1 MTMKKGGTLYDGI
14 SGALTEKAFLRHVN
28 MTEEEML
35 AFLEENG
42 FREIAEKLEAGTEGG
57 SQRFSL
63 AKTAELAGPAL
74 GKLCS
79 PPEEGW
85 LPHTYQYVL
94 GRLFPEKQ
102 TIDDET
108 AAKHGRGRF
117 VVLQIVRA
125 LHEYE
130 EANMPFDPTLDMN
143 FLSYEEITG
152 EGYNQ
157 EYLRFTRLL
166 RQHYIYEFMRI
177 GTEITPFNT
186 LGHIAGVHYVAMH
199 GAYQLRALGVPV
211 DLGLVSGAAAGH
223 DIGKYGCKKSE
234 ERRIPYLHY
243 FYTDL
248 CLNRLNM
255 PMIAHIAANHSTWDL
270 ELENLSAEALLLIYA
285 DFRVKSSRG
294 ADGREQVHFYSLKDA
309 FQVILN
315 KLDNVDE
322 AKEKRYRKVYNKLKD
337 FEDYMIDL
345 GVCVDLPETARPV
358 PDKPQIRVKT
368 DTALM
373 TSNQAIKELKYAAV
387 DHNIRI
393 MNLFYREEAFANLL
407 ETARSETQW
416 RNLRMYISIF
426 GEYSTYMTE
435 KQKLMTL
442 RFLSELMVHIE
453 SDIRSQA
460 SEVTGQIVAR
470 FNEEYKKEI
479 PDGKKLPA
487 KEITNFT
494 LWENVI
500 SDILNPDHRLTEKH
514 KQWKCGCLQGV
525 TAGLMRNC
533 RPELRPEYID
543 ALIEWYKSGELTGYA
558 EEALFRTAQS
568 VKDDWCTDN
577 QISVIR
583 SFEEKSAASYE
594 RNNHGPVSEAA
605 MFLENMKAKTP
616 WAVKTANIGIMIQHI
631 RENPSAGQI
640 LHVAT
645 HLSNLIQVS
654 ETVTVRKAAGDAL
667 ISIFDRLP
675 AEQRNEIAVELG
687 KALEIGDYQFT
698 TYIPQYLGIIM
709 LYLKPGELDELILD
723 LKKLFEQS
731 GPQVAGAVLRTFGA
745 LIENYRIYRDN
756 FGCEECE
763 EVSEGRKFRVL
774 RMLLHGFASYKVEI
788 SQEALWTIGG
798 LFASDKLDT
807 EEKYRILAHC
817 GKKILTLHHTHGGNK
832 LDFFYNAAV
841 LNHVYRFICECEL
854 ERGPADIE
862 DRKKVAFFPG
872 TFDPFSLSHK
882 AIAQEIRNLGYEV
895 YLALD
900 EFSWSKKTQPRLHR
914 RKILEMSV
922 ADEEN
927 IYLFP
932 DHIPVNIANPQDLIN
947 LREIFEGREL
957 FFVAGSDV
965 IENASCYRAIPQ
977 EGSIH
982 SMNHIIFRRKSDARR
997 NAVSQAGPYPVTGR
1011 IINLQLEEFFEDISS
1026 TRIRENIDSGRD
1038 ISNLIDPVA
1047 QSYISDY
1054 SLYLREPAYKHI
1066 LQAKDISLESF
1077 GHNGSGVIS
1086 DMQEELIKM
1095 GCDISAICG
1104 YLERGDVLSVAIRD
1118 AARADCIVAAA
1129 AACPDQSDEHSAV
1142 IGGLYFNRVS
1152 RISGLGQMIL
1162 AEILT
1167 ELLARGCTKVIY
1179 RPEGGAGLDERT
1191 RKVIEKQGF
1200 VINDDGEY
1208 EVDMSS
1214 PVIVFKNIDT
1224 IIKNPLS
1231 KNKRVLRA
1239 IENAHNKL
1247 LAALTDMYPGQLVLS
1262 FNSNMMHHK
1271 MIQLIARTNKVS
1283 AVPYKEKKYG
1293 PDMAVP
1299 FSSMMESLAV
1309 PNTVTKDLY
1318 TEKYF
1323 SRDVSSFTVEEQS
1336 FFSPLDNQVK
1346 TIKSFNRPVILVD
1359 NLLHKG
1365 YRMKELYPLLM
1376 KHGIDVINVVVGVS
1390 TARGRS
1396 LMEGTGC
1403 SVDSAYYVPNL
1414 KCWIDE
1420 TAVYPYI
1427 GGDSLKDPGKP
1438 VKGQDEIPA
1447 VNMVLPYAVPTFL
1460 GDVSGKGIY
1469 SYSMTCLENAR
1480 DILKT
1485 LEEEYQKE
1493 FARKLTLKR
1502 VGEVISVPKRPESDL
1517 NKNYDENIAP
1527 SAYVEQDIEKL
1538 IRLRKMFI

>member
-1 MTMKKGGTLYDGI
+1 MKKGGTLYSVI

-35 AFLEENG
+35 AFLEENS
-42 FREIAEKLEAGTEGG
+42 FREMAGQLEESTEGG

-79 PPEEGW
+79 PPQEGW

-108 AAKHGRGRF
+108 AAKHGCGRF
-117 VVLQIVRA
+117 VVLQLVRA
-125 LHEYE
+125 LHQYE
-130 EANMPFDPTLDMN
+130 EAHMPFDPTLDMH
-143 FLSYEEITG
+143 FLSYDEITG
-152 EGYNQ
+152 AGYNQ

-166 RQHYIYEFMRI
+166 RQNYIYEFMRI

-199 GAYQLRALGVPV
+199 GAYQLRDLGVPV

-270 ELENLSAEALLLIYA
+270 ELENLSVESLLLIYA

-309 FQVILN
+309 FQVILD

-345 GVCVDLPETARPV
+345 GVCVDLPETAQPV
-358 PDKPQIRVKT
+358 PDKPQHPAKI

-373 TSNQAIKELKYAAV
+373 TSNQAVKELKYAAV

-393 MNLFYREEAFANLL
+393 MNLFYTEEAFANLL
-407 ETARSETQW
+407 ETARSENQW
-416 RNLRMYISIF
+416 GNLRMYISIF

-442 RFLSELMVHIE
+442 RFLGELMVHIE

-460 SEVTGQIVAR
+460 SEVTGQIIAR

-487 KEITNFT
+487 KETTNFS
-494 LWENVI
+494 LFSHVI
-500 SDILNPDHRLTEKH
+500 RDILNPDQRLTEKH

-525 TAGLMRNC
+525 TAGLLKTC
-533 RPELRPEYID
+533 RPEMRPEYLDI
-543 ALIEWYKSGELTGYA
+543 LMGWYRSEELTEYA
-558 EEALFRTAQS
+558 AEALLRTVSS
-568 VKDDWCTDN
+568 VSEEWCTDE
-577 QISVIR
+577 QAAVLHD
-583 SFEEKSAASYE
+583 FKSRFAPSYE
-594 RNNHGPVSEAA
+594 ARSSSRISEAE
-605 MFLENMKAKTP
+605 MFLENMKARTP
-616 WAVKTANIGIMIQHI
+616 WDVKTANIELMVRRI
-631 RENPSAGQI
+631 RESSSQEQA

-667 ISIFDRLP
+667 IDIFDRLTV
-675 AEQRNEIAVELG
+675 AQRNEIAVELG

-698 TYIPQYLGIIM
+698 TYIPQYLGTVM
-709 LYLKPGELDELILD
+709 LYLQPGELDELLLD

-731 GPQVAGAVLRTFGA
+731 GPQVAGAVLHTFGA
-745 LIENYRIYRDN
+745 LIENYSLYRKN
-756 FGCEECE
+756 FGSEESE
-763 EVSEGRKFRVL
+763 EASEARKFRVL
-774 RMLLHGFASYKVEI
+774 RMIMRGFASYKVEI
-788 SQEALWTIGG
+788 SQEALWTMGM
-798 LFASDKLDT
+798 LFASDRLDI

-817 GKKILTLHHTHGGNK
+817 GKKILTLHHTHRENK

-862 DRKKVAFFPG
+862 DSKKVAFFPG

-882 AIAQEIRNLGYEV
+882 AIAQEIRNMGCEV

-914 RKILEMSV
+914 RKILEMSIS
-922 ADEEN
+922 DEEN
-927 IYLFP
+927 IYIFP

-947 LREIFEGREL
+947 LREIFAGREL

-965 IENASCYRAIPQ
+965 IENASCYRAVPQ

-982 SMNHIIFRRKSDARR
+982 SLDHIVFRRKSDARR
-997 NAVSQAGPYPVTGR
+997 DAVSPAGPYPVTGR
-1011 IINLQLEEFFEDISS
+1011 IINLQLEELFEDISS

-1066 LQAKDISLESF
+1066 LQAQDISLESF
-1077 GHNGSGVIS
+1077 GHNGSGIIS
-1086 DMQEELIKM
+1086 DMKEELIKA
-1095 GCDISAICG
+1095 GYDISAVCG
-1104 YLERGDVLSVAIRD
+1104 YLDRSDVLSVAIRD

-1129 AACPDQSDEHSAV
+1129 AAVPDNNDEHRAV
-1142 IGGLYFNRVS
+1142 IGGLYFSRVS

-1162 AEILT
+1162 AEVLT
-1167 ELLARGCTKVIY
+1167 ELLARGFTKAVY
-1179 RPEGGAGLDERT
+1179 RPEGSSGSDERT
-1191 RKVIEKQGF
+1191 LKVIEKQGF
-1200 VINDDGEY
+1200 VLNSDGEY
-1208 EVDMSS
+1208 ETDMRS

-1224 IIKNPLS
+1224 IIKNPLN
-1231 KNKRVLRA
+1231 KNKKVLRA

-1247 LAALTDMYPGQLVLS
+1247 LAALTDMYPGQLILS

-1271 MIQLIARTNKVS
+1271 MIQLIARTNNVS

-1336 FFSPLDNQVK
+1336 FFSPLDNQVR

-1365 YRMKELYPLLM
+1365 FRMKELYPLLM
-1376 KHGIDVINVVVGVS
+1376 KHGIDVIDVVVGVS
-1390 TARGRS
+1390 TDRGRS
-1396 LMEGTGC
+1396 LMDGTGC
-1403 SVDSAYYVPNL
+1403 RVDSAYYLPNL

-1427 GGDSLKDPGKP
+1427 GGDSLKDPEKP
-1438 VKGQDEIPA
+1438 VKGQEEIPA

-1460 GDVSGKGIY
+1460 GDVSGKDIY

>member
-1 MTMKKGGTLYDGI
+1 MDKGAALYKEI
-14 SGALTEKAFLRHVN
+14 SGSLTEKAFLRHVN

-35 AFLEENG
+35 AFLEEND

-63 AKTAELAGPAL
+63 AKTAELAAPAL

-102 TIDDET
+102 TIDNET
-108 AAKHGRGRF
+108 AQKYSRGRF
-117 VVLQIVRA
+117 IMLQLART
-125 LHEYE
+125 LHEHE
-130 EANMPFDPTLDMN
+130 EENMPFDPTLDMH
-143 FLSYEEITG
+143 FLSYDEITG
-152 EGYNQ
+152 AGCNQ

-166 RQHYIYEFMRI
+166 RQNYIYEFMRI

-223 DIGKYGCKKSE
+223 DIGKYGCKKNE

-285 DFRVKSSRG
+285 DFRVKSSRDANG
-294 ADGREQVHFYSLKDA
+294 KEQVHFYSLKDA
-309 FQVILN
+309 FQVILD

-345 GVCVDLPETARPV
+345 GVCVDLPETAKSV
-358 PDKPQIRVKT
+358 PDKPQPSVKI

-373 TSNQAIKELKYAAV
+373 TNNQAVKELKYAAV

-393 MNLFYREEAFANLL
+393 MNLFYTEEAFANLL

-416 RNLRMYISIF
+416 RNLRTYISIF

-442 RFLSELMVHIE
+442 RFLSELMLHVE

-460 SEVTGQIVAR
+460 SEVTGQIIAR

-479 PDGKKLPA
+479 PDGRKLPA
-487 KEITNFT
+487 KETTNFS
-494 LWENVI
+494 LWNDIIKE
-500 SDILNPDHRLTEKH
+500 ILNPDARLTEKH

-525 TAGLMRNC
+525 TTGLLRNC
-533 RPELRPEYID
+533 RPETRAQYIA
-543 ALIEWYKSGELTGYA
+543 ALVDWYKSEQLSDYA
-558 EEALFRTAQS
+558 EEALFRAATS
-568 VKDDWCTDN
+568 VDEEWCTDD
-577 QISVIR
+577 QISVLRGFVERLSLSYGIHNR
-583 SFEEKSAASYE
+583 S
-594 RNNHGPVSEAA
+594 RISEAEI
-605 MFLENMKAKTP
+605 FLENMKARTP
-616 WAVKTANIGIMIQHI
+616 WAIKTANIDIMVQRI

-667 ISIFDRLP
+667 IDIFDRLP
-675 AEQRNEIAVELG
+675 VEQRNEIAVELG

-698 TYIPQYLGIIM
+698 TYIPQYLGVVM

-731 GPQVAGAVLRTFGA
+731 GPQVAGAVLHTFGV
-745 LIENYRIYRDN
+745 LIENYSLYREN
-756 FGCEECE
+756 FGLEESE
-763 EVSEGRKFRVL
+763 ETRENRKLRVL
-774 RMLLHGFASYKVEI
+774 RMIMRGFASYKVEI
-788 SQEALWTIGG
+788 SQEALWTMGR
-798 LFASDKLDT
+798 LFASHKLDN
-807 EEKYRILAHC
+807 EEKYGIIVHC
-817 GKKILTLHHTHGGNK
+817 GKKILTLHHTHRDNE

-841 LNHVYRFICECEL
+841 LNQVYRFICEYEL
-854 ERGPADIE
+854 ESGPFDIE
-862 DRKKVAFFPG
+862 DRKRVAFFPG

-882 AIAQEIRNLGYEV
+882 AIAQEIRNLGCDV

-914 RKILEMSV
+914 RKILEMSIS
-922 ADEEN
+922 DEEN
-927 IYLFP
+927 IYIFP

-947 LREIFEGREL
+947 LREIFAGKEL

-965 IENASCYRAIPQ
+965 IENASCYRAVPQ
-977 EGSIH
+977 NGSIH
-982 SMNHIIFRRKSDARR
+982 SMNHIIFCRKSDARR
-997 NAVSQAGPYPVTGR
+997 DAVPPSVSYPLTGQ

-1047 QSYISDY
+1047 QHYISDY
-1054 SLYLREPAYKHI
+1054 SLYLREPTYKHI
-1066 LQAKDISLESF
+1066 LQAQDISLETF
-1077 GHNGSGVIS
+1077 GHNGSAVIS
-1086 DMQEELIKM
+1086 DMKEELEK
-1095 GCDISAICG
+1095 AG
-1104 YLERGDVLSVAIRD
+1104 YNIDSVCAYLDRSDVWSVAIRD
-1118 AARADCIVAAA
+1118 AARDDCIVAAA
-1129 AACPDQSDEHSAV
+1129 AACPAPGNEHTAI
-1142 IGGLYFNRVS
+1142 IGGLYFS
-1152 RISGLGQMIL
+1152 RISRITGLGQMIL
-1162 AEILT
+1162 AEVLT
-1167 ELLARGCTKVIY
+1167 ELIARGFTKAVY

-1191 RKVIEKQGF
+1191 LKVIEKQGF
-1200 VINDDGEY
+1200 AVDCSGEY
-1208 EVDMSS
+1208 ETDMSF

-1224 IIKNPLS
+1224 IIKNPLN
-1231 KNKRVLRA
+1231 KNKKVLRA

-1247 LAALTDMYPGQLVLS
+1247 LSVLTDMYPGQLVLS

-1318 TEKYF
+1318 TEKYY
-1323 SRDVSSFTVEEQS
+1323 SRDISSFTVEEQS

-1365 YRMKELYPLLM
+1365 YRMKELYPMLM
-1376 KHGIDVINVVVGVS
+1376 KHGIDVINVVVGIS
-1390 TARGRS
+1390 TDRGRS

-1493 FARKLTLKR
+1493 FTRKLTLKR